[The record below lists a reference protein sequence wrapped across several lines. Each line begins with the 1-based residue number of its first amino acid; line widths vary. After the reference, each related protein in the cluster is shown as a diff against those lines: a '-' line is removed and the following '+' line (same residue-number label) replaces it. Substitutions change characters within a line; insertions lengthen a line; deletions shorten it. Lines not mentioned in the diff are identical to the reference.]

1 MDELAHLDGMAVAE
15 KIRKK
20 EVTPLEV
27 VEATLR
33 RIEKV
38 NPRLNAV
45 VTRMDAEARAAAA
58 APLGAGPLAGVP
70 FLLKDLITLYAG
82 VRLTNGSAITRDVVA
97 PMDGELVARHK
108 RAGLIAAGK
117 TNVPELGLLC
127 TTESRLLGPCKNPWD
142 LGHSTGGSSGGAA
155 AAVAAGI
162 VPIAHGSDGGGSL
175 RIPASCCG
183 IFGLKPTRARNTLAP
198 LFGDVIGGL
207 VVEHAVTR
215 SVRDSAAVLD
225 ATRGP
230 APGDPYH
237 APPPARPYLEEVGA
251 PPGRL
256 RIAFTTAAPTGTPV
270 HPDCVAAVHD
280 AARLCADLGH
290 EVSEQTLPL
299 PAQALTEAFTGIWA
313 AGCTAQFDGLGQLL
327 GKAVNKD
334 ELEPLTRALY
344 EIGQSIPAPRYL
356 NAWTLLQQVSR
367 TVAGFMET
375 WDVLL
380 TPTLAEPPAPLGTFD
395 APPDNP
401 MAPLFR
407 AAVYTPFTPICNV
420 TGQPAMSVPLYW
432 NAAGLPIGA
441 HFIGRFG
448 DEATLFRLA
457 AQLEAARPWA
467 GRRPPVWA
475 G

>member
-1 MDELAHLDGMAVAE
+1 M
-15 KIRKK
+15 
-20 EVTPLEV
+20 TP
-27 VEATLR
+27 
-33 RIEKV
+33 
-38 NPRLNAV
+38 
-45 VTRMDAEARAAAA
+45 
-58 APLGAGPLAGVP
+58 
-70 FLLKDLITLYAG
+70 YAG
-82 VRLTNGSAITRDVVA
+82 ARLTNGCATTRDLVA
-97 PMDGELVARHK
+97 PMDAELVLRHK
-108 RAGLIAAGK
+108 RAGLITVGK
-117 TNVPELGLLC
+117 TNVSEIGLLC
-127 TTESRLLGPCKNPWD
+127 TTESRLLGACKNPWD
-142 LGHSTGGSSGGAA
+142 LGRSTGGSSGGAA

-162 VPIAHGSDGGGSL
+162 VPMAHGSDGGGSL

-183 IFGLKPTRARNTLAP
+183 VFGLKPTRARNSLAP

-215 SVRDSAAVLD
+215 SVRDSAALLD
-225 ATRGP
+225 ATAGP

-237 APPPARPYLEEVGA
+237 APPPARPYLEEVGR

-270 HPDCVAAVHD
+270 HADCVAAAHD

-290 EVSEQTLPL
+290 EVVEETLSL
-299 PAQALTEAFTGIWA
+299 PAHVLTEAFTCIWA
-313 AGCTAQFDGLGQLL
+313 VGAGAVIDAMAQLI
-327 GKAVNKD
+327 GKGVNKE

-344 EIGQSIPAPRYL
+344 EIAENVSGPRYL
-356 NAWTLLQQVSR
+356 NAWTLLQQFSR
-367 TVAGFMET
+367 TLAGFMET
-375 WDVLL
+375 CDVLL
-380 TPTLAEPPAPLGTFD
+380 TPTLAEPPATLGTFD

-407 AAVYTPFTPICNV
+407 AAQYTPFTPLCNI
-420 TGQPAMSVPLYW
+420 TGQPGMSVPLYW
-432 NAAGLPIGA
+432 NAAGLPIGVQ
-441 HFIGRFG
+441 FMGRFG

>member
-1 MDELAHLDGMAVAE
+1 MDELAHLDGLAVAE

-45 VTRMDAEARAAAA
+45 VTRMEAGARAAAE
-58 APLGAGPLAGVP
+58 APLGTGPFAGVP
-70 FLLKDLITLYAG
+70 FLVKDLMTLYAG
-82 VRLTNGSAITRDVVA
+82 VRLTNGCATTRDLVA
-97 PMDGELVARHK
+97 PMDGELILRHK
-108 RAGLIAAGK
+108 RAGLVTMGK

-142 LGHSTGGSSGGAA
+142 LGRSTGGSSGGAA

-162 VPIAHGSDGGGSL
+162 VPMAHGSDGGGSL

-183 IFGLKPTRARNTLAP
+183 VFGLKPTRGRNTLAP

-215 SVRDSAAVLD
+215 SVRDSAALLD
-225 ATRGP
+225 ATAGP

-237 APPPARPYLEEVGA
+237 APPPARPYLEEVGR

-256 RIAFTTAAPTGTPV
+256 RIAFTTASPTGTPV
-270 HPDCVAAVHD
+270 HPDCVAAVQD

-290 EVSEQTLPL
+290 EVDEQTPAL
-299 PAQALTEAFTGIWA
+299 PAQVLTEAFTCVWA
-313 AGCTAQFDGLGQLL
+313 AGAGAMLDAMGQLL
-327 GKAVNKD
+327 GKAVNKE

-344 EIGQSIPAPRYL
+344 EIGQSVPAPRYL
-356 NAWTLLQQVSR
+356 NAWTFLQQISR
-367 TVAGFMET
+367 TLAGFMET

-407 AAVYTPFTPICNV
+407 AAEYTPFTPICNV
-420 TGQPAMSVPLYW
+420 TGQPGMSVPLYW

-441 HFIGRFG
+441 QFIGRFG

-467 GRRPPVWA
+467 GRRPPIWA